1 METQTVNDPAVATYN
16 VDPAHSEVGFQV
28 RHLGFSRVRGYFGE
42 YEATIRLNPDQLS
55 TLQVEATIQADSI
68 STGDDK
74 RDAHLRSED
83 FFEVETY
90 PELTF
95 ESTGVQNVS
104 ADSFELTGNLTMH
117 GVTKPV
123 TLKGTYLGAGQDP
136 WGGQRVGFEAS
147 AKINR
152 KDFGLNWNTVL
163 ETGGV
168 LVSEEVEIVLNVQAV
183 RQDG

>member
-1 METQTVNDPAVATYN
+1 METQTTDTAVATYT
-16 VDPAHSEVGFQV
+16 VDPAHSEIGFQV
-28 RHLGFSRVRGYFGE
+28 RHLGFSRVRGYFGD
-42 YEATIRLNPDQLS
+42 YEATVHLDPDQLS

-68 STGDDK
+68 TTGDEK
-74 RDAHLRSED
+74 RDTHLRSED

-104 ADSFELTGNLTMH
+104 GDSFELNGNLTIH

-123 TLKGTYLGAGQDP
+123 TLKGTYLGAGKDP
-136 WGGQRVGFEAS
+136 WGGERVGFEAS
-147 AKINR
+147 TKINR

-163 ETGGV
+163 ESGGV
-168 LVSEEVEIVLNVQAV
+168 LVSEKVEILLDVQAV
-183 RQDG
+183 RQDD